1 MKEKVSGYP
10 YQPVFAKLSF
20 GLIPLVFAG
29 TFSGENRA
37 SYPIRNIY
45 SYSYFYSL
53 RGDFL
58 AGLTVEQVPKLEYVD
73 LYECMNIQRAPL
85 QDLVRGQRPSLKILV
100 LVRAAVVA
108 HPGLVIGCG
117 VRYPVLVCGKSQSG
131 APRI

>member
-1 MKEKVSGYP
+1 M
-10 YQPVFAKLSF
+10 
-20 GLIPLVFAG
+20 
-29 TFSGENRA
+29 
-37 SYPIRNIY
+37 
-45 SYSYFYSL
+45 
-53 RGDFL
+53 
-58 AGLTVEQVPKLEYVD
+58 EQVPKLEYVD

-85 QDLVRGQRPSLKILV
+85 QDLVRSQRPSLKILV